1 MGPVRFSAGM
11 AASCICRGDEQ
22 GVGGRRLASAEERKT
37 NKLLARR
44 GESLK
49 SSSET
54 ESLLK
59 TEDVTWVSVLEL
71 PTWTSHALPRL
82 QWVSKTQPAASSR
95 CGHPSCTGPQKSVRS
110 RAVPTAAAASARA
123 RMAADGSRADKPR
136 AAPGMPPRRDSGVT
150 VAHPGILEPS
160 SAIEAN

>member
-71 PTWTSHALPRL
+71 PTCLPTPRL
-82 QWVSKTQPAASSR
+82 SRGFNGYPRHSQQRARGVAIRAALDPRNQS
-95 CGHPSCTGPQKSVRS
+95 GPVPSQQQQRQ
-110 RAVPTAAAASARA
+110 VPELGWQ
-123 RMAADGSRADKPR
+123 RMAAGLTSPERHPACRRGGIPGSQ
-136 AAPGMPPRRDSGVT
+136 
-150 VAHPGILEPS
+150 
-160 SAIEAN
+160 